1 MSILNSY
8 LGFLKLNSYFVFVV
22 NEIKMKFMSCLKTNL
37 HLLIIIYNTV
47 LPFMLLIKDSVLLWQ
62 VVRKQETMKP
72 LK

>member
-1 MSILNSY
+1 M
-8 LGFLKLNSYFVFVV
+8 V

-37 HLLIIIYNTV
+37 YLLIIIYNTI
-47 LPFMLLIKDSVLLWQ
+47 LPFMLLIKDSVLLWE